1 MWYCCFCFARV
12 RMNQEDS
19 FVMRGVTHEIQKHET
34 GVYSM
39 LLKVVFP
46 STSDLDTFIGQLQ
59 EFGKTE
65 TQVVFST
72 ILEKH

>member
-1 MWYCCFCFARV
+1 
-12 RMNQEDS
+12 
-19 FVMRGVTHEIQKHET
+19 MRGVTHEIQKHET

-59 EFGKTE
+59 EFGKAE